1 MIVDKIMK
9 QKLKDYRIQEYI
21 KNTFGQVA
29 VSGSKLQM
37 TPLGE
42 KVVIYSSRPGMV
54 VGRKGQ
60 SIKLLTQNLKKIFK
74 LENPQIEISE
84 VEHPNLDADVIA
96 GRIASSLERFGSQR
110 FKGVGHRALSDVMG
124 AGALGVEILVSG
136 KIPSSRAKRWRFY
149 QGYLKKSGDVALTG
163 VRVAYTSAKLK
174 TGTVGIQVRIM
185 PPTTGLPDSIV
196 YKKDIDVETLGVIE
210 EVVEAPKKKKKKLRS
225 AKRRSPAKKAV
236 KKKEPVE
243 KVEEKAVKDTKKVEE
258 KAEAVVE
265 KAAELQ
271 KAAEEKKP
279 EEETK
284 TE

>member
-1 MIVDKIMK
+1 M
-9 QKLKDYRIQEYI
+9 
-21 KNTFGQVA
+21 NG
-29 VSGSKLQM
+29 
-37 TPLGE
+37 LG
-42 KVVIYSSRPGMV
+42 
-54 VGRKGQ
+54 
-60 SIKLLTQNLKKIFK
+60 
-74 LENPQIEISE
+74 
-84 VEHPNLDADVIA
+84 PND
-96 GRIASSLERFGSQR
+96 

>member
-110 FKGVGHRALSDVMG
+110 F
-124 AGALGVEILVSG
+124 
-136 KIPSSRAKRWRFY
+136 
-149 QGYLKKSGDVALTG
+149 
-163 VRVAYTSAKLK
+163 
-174 TGTVGIQVRIM
+174 
-185 PPTTGLPDSIV
+185 
-196 YKKDIDVETLGVIE
+196 
-210 EVVEAPKKKKKKLRS
+210 
-225 AKRRSPAKKAV
+225 
-236 KKKEPVE
+236 
-243 KVEEKAVKDTKKVEE
+243 
-258 KAEAVVE
+258 
-265 KAAELQ
+265 
-271 KAAEEKKP
+271 
-279 EEETK
+279 
-284 TE
+284 

>member
-42 KVVIYSSRPGMV
+42 KVIIYSSRPGMV

-84 VEHPNLDADVIA
+84 VENPNLDADVIA

-149 QGYLKKSGDVALTG
+149 QGYLKKSGDVALTS

-174 TGTVGIQVRIM
+174 TGVVGIQVRIM
-185 PPTTGLPDSIV
+185 PPTTCLPDSIV
-196 YKKDIDVETLGVIE
+196 YKENVDVETLGDIE
-210 EVVEAPKKKKKKLRS
+210 EVVEVPKKKKKSRS
-225 AKRRSPAKKAV
+225 TKRRSTPKKST
-236 KKKEPVE
+236 KKKE
-243 KVEEKAVKDTKKVEE
+243 
-258 KAEAVVE
+258 AVV
-265 KAAELQ
+265 
-271 KAAEEKKP
+271 AAEEKVV
-279 EEETK
+279 EK
-284 TE
+284 TEKVEAKVEAVAEVKVAAPEGKVAKEGSKKE